1 MKISK
6 RQLKRII
13 REEYSRLK
21 RRGLIRESMYEIPS
35 EGKGSI
41 EDIINVC
48 VKDCQ
53 ADPEASV
60 ESICEQ
66 WLKMY
71 GIPYDQYEAVI
82 EAVYSRL

>member
-1 MKISK
+1 MKTTIPK
-6 RQLKRII
+6 LRRII
-13 REEYSRLK
+13 RK
-21 RRGLIRESMYEIPS
+21 VITESIPAQ
-35 EGKGSI
+35 GKGSI

-66 WLKMY
+66 WLSMY
-71 GIPYDQYEAVI
+71 GIPYDQYESVI

>member
-6 RQLKRII
+6 RQLKLII

-41 EDIINVC
+41 EDIIDAC

-66 WLKMY
+66 WLSMY
-71 GIPYDQYEAVI
+71 GIPYDQYDMI
-82 EAVYSRL
+82 INAVYQRL